1 MNRKQALTVAAIALL
16 GSSAA
21 FAQSSELDLQYFG
34 QNQTSTVS
42 RAAVRAEVLSAQ
54 AKGDL
59 AIPGE
64 VLASAV
70 PARADGAFA
79 TRVTRAQV
87 KAELAGAD
95 LATPSEVA
103 AWNAPAGSALSRDAV
118 RAEARAQ
125 ARVDTYQDKS
135 RIGAGY

>member
-1 MNRKQALTVAAIALL
+1 MNRKQALTAAAIALL

-21 FAQSSELDLQYFG
+21 FAQSSEIDLQYFG
-34 QNQTSTVS
+34 QNQASTVS
-42 RAAVRAEVLSAQ
+42 RAAVRAEVLAAQ

-64 VLASAV
+64 VLAAAV
-70 PARADGAFA
+70 PARANSPFA

-95 LATPSEVA
+95 LVTPPEVA
-103 AWNAPAGSALSRDAV
+103 AWVAPVGSGLSRDAV

-125 ARVDTYQDKS
+125 ARIDTYQDKA

>member
-1 MNRKQALTVAAIALL
+1 MNAKQVIATAALAVL

-21 FAQSSELDLQYFG
+21 VAQSSEIDLQYFG
-34 QNQTSTVS
+34 QNQASTVS

-54 AKGDL
+54 AEGEL

-64 VLASAV
+64 VLAAAV
-70 PARADGAFA
+70 PARAPFA

-95 LATPSEVA
+95 LVTPSEVA
-103 AWNAPAGSALSRDAV
+103 VWTAPAGSSVSREAV

-125 ARVDTYQDKS
+125 ARADTFQDKA

>member
-21 FAQSSELDLQYFG
+21 FAQSSEIDLQHFG
-34 QNQTSTVS
+34 QNQASTVS

-54 AKGDL
+54 AKGEL
-59 AIPGE
+59 VVPSE
-64 VLASAV
+64 VLAAAV
-70 PARADGAFA
+70 PARANSAFA

-95 LATPSEVA
+95 LLTPAEVA
-103 AWNAPAGSALSRDAV
+103 VWTAPAGSSLTREAV

-125 ARVDTYQDKS
+125 ARVDTYQDKG

>member
-1 MNRKQALTVAAIALL
+1 MNRKQALTAAVITLL

-21 FAQSSELDLQYFG
+21 FAQSSEIDLQHFG
-34 QNQTSTVS
+34 QNQASTVS

-54 AKGDL
+54 AKGEL
-59 AIPGE
+59 AIPSE
-64 VLASAV
+64 VTAAAV
-70 PARADGAFA
+70 PAAAQSPFA
-79 TRVTRAQV
+79 TRLTRAQV

-95 LATPSEVA
+95 LVTPAEVA
-103 AWNAPAGSALSRDAV
+103 ASTVPATSGLSREAV

-125 ARVDTYQDKS
+125 ARVDTYQDKG

>member
-1 MNRKQALTVAAIALL
+1 MNTKQVIATAALALL

-21 FAQSSELDLQYFG
+21 FAQSEIDLQYFG
-34 QNQTSTVS
+34 QNQLSTAS
-42 RAAVRAEVLSAQ
+42 RAEVRAEVLAAQ
-54 AKGDL
+54 AAGEL
-59 AIPGE
+59 TIPGE

-70 PARADGAFA
+70 PARADRFAA
-79 TRVTRAQV
+79 TRLTRAQV

-95 LATPSEVA
+95 LVTPSEVA
-103 AWNAPAGSALSRDAV
+103 AWKAPAGSALSRDAV

-125 ARVDTYQDKS
+125 ARADIYQDKG

>member
-1 MNRKQALTVAAIALL
+1 MNAKQVIATAALAVL

-21 FAQSSELDLQYFG
+21 FAQSSEIDLQHFG
-34 QNQTSTVS
+34 QNQASTVS

-54 AKGDL
+54 ARGEL
-59 AIPGE
+59 AVPGE
-64 VLASAV
+64 VIAAAV
-70 PARADGAFA
+70 PAAAQSPFA

-87 KAELAGAD
+87 KAELAGMD
-95 LATPSEVA
+95 LVTPAEVT
-103 AWNAPAGSALSRDAV
+103 AWTAPAKSGLSREAV

-125 ARVDTYQDKS
+125 ARADTYQDKG